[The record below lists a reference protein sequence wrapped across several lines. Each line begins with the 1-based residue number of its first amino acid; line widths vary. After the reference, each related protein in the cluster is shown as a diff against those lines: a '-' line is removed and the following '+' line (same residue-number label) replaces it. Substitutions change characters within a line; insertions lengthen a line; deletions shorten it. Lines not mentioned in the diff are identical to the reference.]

1 MSWCV
6 SVGGRLMVGSGVGQ
20 VVLQNSTEL
29 LAIGAIGLLLGVGLI
44 GLGGKRFQ
52 TGQLIKNTSPE
63 KARSVAVGRTELRGK
78 ARDAGVV
85 FDKPFTDGKCLF
97 FSYEVEQYVRERT
110 TDSDGNTQ
118 TEKKWETTSSQ
129 SLAAPFYLDDG
140 TGQILVVANAG
151 PDFEISDE
159 NKFTET
165 FSGRTIPGEY
175 QKQIDTSVDIA
186 DAITEDIE
194 WEPYNLSTK
203 IDSKVPFFSVPGT
216 SNDVKPRNSG
226 APQQPDFSPHHTSG
240 QILKRRISQTVL
252 PVDADVYVFGAA
264 TQRKDPMGS
273 NEQRLI
279 IQGDEDTGRF
289 IISDKGES
297 DLSKTYTRWGIGYMA
312 VGILLTALTV
322 GFLANGGL

>member
-1 MSWCV
+1 MV
-6 SVGGRLMVGSGVGQ
+6 RLDALGQ

-29 LAIGAIGLLLGVGLI
+29 FIVVGLGLLVGVGLI

-63 KARSVAVGRTELRGK
+63 KVRSVAIGRTELRGK

-85 FDKPFTDGKCLF
+85 FDQPFTDGKCLF
-97 FSYEVEQYVRERT
+97 FSYQIEQYVKEVT
-110 TDSDGNTQ
+110 TDEDGNREV
-118 TEKKWETTSSQ
+118 EKTWETTSSQ

-140 TGQILVVANAG
+140 TGKILVVANAG
-151 PDFEISDE
+151 PDFNISDE

-165 FSGRTIPGEY
+165 FSGRTIPQKY
-175 QKQIDTSVDIA
+175 KKQIDTSVDIA

-226 APQQPDFSPHHTSG
+226 SPRQPDYSTDPTSG
-240 QILKRRISQTVL
+240 RVLKRRISQTVL

-264 TQRKDPMGS
+264 RQRKDPMGS

-279 IQGDEDTGRF
+279 VQGDDDTGRF
-289 IISDKGES
+289 IISDKGEE
-297 DLSKTYTRWGIGYMA
+297 DLSKTYTRWGLAFMA
-312 VGILLTALTV
+312 AGTLVTALTV
-322 GFLANGGL
+322 GLLANGGI

>member
-1 MSWCV
+1 MIGDSD
-6 SVGGRLMVGSGVGQ
+6 VGHIL
-20 VVLQNSTEL
+20 LQNSTEL
-29 LAIGAIGLLLGVGLI
+29 LAVGAIGLLLGVVLI

-63 KARSVAVGRTELRGK
+63 KVRSVAIGRTELRGQ

-85 FDKPFTDGKCLF
+85 FDQPFTDGKCLF
-97 FSYEVEQYVRERT
+97 FSYEVEQYVKERT
-110 TDSDGNTQ
+110 TDSEGNTE

-129 SLAAPFYLDDG
+129 SLAAPFYVDDD

-165 FSGRTIPGEY
+165 FSGRSIP
-175 QKQIDTSVDIA
+175 QKYKKQVDTSMDIA

-194 WEPYNLSTK
+194 WDPYNLSTK
-203 IDSKVPFFSVPGT
+203 VDSKVPFFSVPGT

-226 APQQPDFSPHHTSG
+226 APQQPDYSPHHTSG
-240 QILKRRISQTVL
+240 RILKRRISQTVL

-279 IQGDEDTGRF
+279 IQGDDGTGRF
-289 IISDKGES
+289 IISDKGEE
-297 DLSKTYTRWGIGYMA
+297 DLSKTYTRWG
-312 VGILLTALTV
+312 LLFMLAGTLVTALTV
-322 GFLANGGL
+322 GLLANGGI